1 LNLTG
6 RGQAGVLQGQ
16 RNGTQEGDVVD
27 LDFELTDWLVGQ
39 ASEISRNI
47 GRDSEIEGGLLWGD
61 RVDEDLQRDRLEEF
75 EDVEILDHGDLRR
88 DCRSEVSVVFSVGVT
103 VFCPVVFEV
112 SFLVVRRHPLDTAI
126 LPGVPEIP
134 SLFVQTV
141 LDLVR
146 TDLGVLVWEHIEWV
160 FRVWIREEVLQ
171 GTVVLVLDSTELVSE
186 VLCLVQEGLGIV

>member
-6 RGQAGVLQGQ
+6 RGQAEVLQGR
-16 RNGTQEGDVVD
+16 RNGNQEGDVVD
-27 LDFELTDWLVGQ
+27 LDFELTDWVVGQ
-39 ASEISRNI
+39 EFAISRSI
-47 GRDSEIEGGLLWGD
+47 DRGSEIEEGVLWGD

-88 DCRSEVSVVFSVGVT
+88 DCHSEVSVVVSVGVT

-112 SFLVVRRHPLDTAI
+112 SYLVVRRHPRDRAI
-126 LPGVPEIP
+126 HPGVPEIP